1 MALATWIRISLGR
14 YLLAHEKRG
23 VCPNVVVN
31 FFDFEA
37 CRIEEELKVR
47 QSVEATITISHRCK
61 VKRIGGKRQVS
72 HFKGLT
78 VCQRFQNKESCI
90 IAHRAM

>member
-23 VCPNVVVN
+23 VYTDVVMN

-37 CRIEEELKVR
+37 CRIEETLKVR
-47 QSVEATITISHRCK
+47 QSVEATIAISHRCK
-61 VKRIGGKRQVS
+61 VKRIGGKRPMP

-78 VCQRFQNKESCI
+78 VS
-90 IAHRAM
+90 